1 MSVIDSSKLAPA
13 DSAYRICL
21 AATDAQVAQAGRL
34 RAICFMPERAAQ
46 DAHLRDTDPFDAS
59 CQHLLV
65 HRSGADTPCA
75 AMRFWQH
82 PTGRDLQSGY
92 SGQFY
97 GLSSL
102 DQITA
107 PVIELGRLCVAP
119 NAQDPGILRAILAW
133 LAGMVQDCGAAL
145 LCGCASFKGTDP
157 APFQD
162 SLAYLAQ
169 HHLAPAAL
177 SPAAIAPH
185 ILSLPDTPFDP
196 RRAMAQMPPLLRAY
210 LGLGGW
216 VSDHAVIDHDLN
228 TMHVFTGV
236 EIARIPPAR
245 KRSLLAG
252 RAQ

>member
-1 MSVIDSSKLAPA
+1 MTVIDSPKSAQ
-13 DSAYRICL
+13 SVGAYRIGL
-21 AATDAQVAQAGRL
+21 ATQDAQLAQAARL
-34 RAICFMPERAAQ
+34 RALCFMPRRAAQ
-46 DAHLRDTDPFDAS
+46 DAQLRDTDRFDAS

-65 HRSGADTPCA
+65 HRGAADTPCA

-119 NAQDPGILRAILAW
+119 DAQDPGILRAILAW
-133 LAGMVQDCGAAL
+133 LAGLVQDCGAAL

-162 SLAYLAQ
+162 SLAYLTQ

-216 VSDHAVIDHDLN
+216 VSNHAVIDHDLN